1 MSNCNNNA
9 PKLNYMVSQVLE
21 VLDPVK
27 EARDLFL
34 KKWILSNES
43 NDCWWGKTFHVGGRV
58 SAMLLRCKGGLI
70 MESEMNKE
78 KIGVTETERVR

>member
-34 KKWILSNES
+34 KK
-43 NDCWWGKTFHVGGRV
+43 
-58 SAMLLRCKGGLI
+58 
-70 MESEMNKE
+70 
-78 KIGVTETERVR
+78 